1 MKIKLKKK
9 ETQYAQVHV
18 NLLRNKTISLR
29 AKGLGAVLESYSNDF
44 EVSIKSIEL
53 GSSDGTK
60 AIKTAIKELEQGYY
74 LFRFQ
79 THDKSGHFVT
89 YWAFDSQT
97 LDIDYLKEMIS
108 ELEKVELITK
118 NDLLLPGY
126 QKGSTVNNI
135 TGVPFTGYG
144 KTIDGKTADGQST
157 TYNNTKHK
165 NKKYQNTLSSTS
177 KSEAERVLQNFQT
190 FKTHFIQKNTNVEFQ
205 TQGIGYATTTS
216 FKVTNSGYLM
226 NTVSGEI
233 LAKEEAL
240 KIWDYLY
247 TYYKQQH
254 AQKTA

>member
-60 AIKTAIKELEQGYY
+60 AIKSAIKELEQGYY

-79 THDKSGHFVT
+79 THDKSGQFVT

-97 LDIDYLKEMIS
+97 LDIDYLKGMIA

-118 NDLLLPGY
+118 NDLLEPRY
-126 QKGSTVNNI
+126 RKGSTVNNI
-135 TGVPFTGYG
+135 TEVPFTGCG
-144 KTIDGKTADGQST
+144 ETIDGETTGGQST
-157 TYNNTKHK
+157 TYKNTNHQNKNNK
-165 NKKYQNTLSSTS
+165 NNSLYK
-177 KSEAERVLQNFQT
+177 ERGILKNLQT
-190 FKTHFIQKNTNVEFQ
+190 FKTHFIKKNTNVEFQ
-205 TQGIGYATTTS
+205 TQGIGYEISTK
-216 FKVTNSGYLM
+216 FKVNAGGYIV
-226 NTVSGEI
+226 NISSDEI
-233 LAKEEAL
+233 ISREEAYR
-240 KIWDYLY
+240 IWEFLY
-247 TYYKQQH
+247 EYYK
-254 AQKTA
+254 AQNMQKIA